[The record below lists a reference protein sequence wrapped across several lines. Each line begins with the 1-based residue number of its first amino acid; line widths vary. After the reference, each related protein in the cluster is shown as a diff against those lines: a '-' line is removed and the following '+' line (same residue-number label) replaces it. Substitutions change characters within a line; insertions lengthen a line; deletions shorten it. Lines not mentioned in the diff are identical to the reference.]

1 MFLRVYYIFCMLGL
15 INSFISAS
23 DNKFCPPANTS
34 LLIIGQDNNTINEYI
49 SKIKIIPAGFMLYT
63 SIQDMD
69 GLDSPSIDRGSGIF
83 NANELNSM
91 YPNSV
96 LQIGLYMVGAL
107 KKTTNGEFDGNIEKL
122 IKWLKIIN
130 IPVYLRIGYEFDGAH
145 NGYDPEE
152 YKNVFVYIYDKLA
165 SANIRNV
172 AFVWHANALDVDS
185 NIIDWFPGEKYVD
198 WVGISYFDQ
207 SEDSMMPVIRF
218 AKKYSKPVMIA
229 EATPKGI
236 GAYNQVSWE
245 AWYKPL
251 FKFIRKNDI
260 RMLSYINSNWE
271 KQPMWVNQG
280 WEDARVQSYPF
291 VKEHWI
297 NEISKDNFLKKSDD
311 LYSLIEYNSKN
322 SQSDKN

>member
-1 MFLRVYYIFCMLGL
+1 MLGFT
-15 INSFISAS
+15 NSFISAS
-23 DNKFCPPANTS
+23 DNKFCPPVNKI
-34 LLIIGQDNNTINEYI
+34 LLIIGQDNKTIDDYI
-49 SKIKIIPAGFMLYT
+49 SKIKSIPAGFMLYT

-69 GLDSPSIDRGSGIF
+69 GLESPSIDHGSGIF
-83 NANELNSM
+83 NANELNAI
-91 YPNSV
+91 YPDSV

-107 KKTTNGEFDGNIEKL
+107 KKTINGEFDENIEKL
-122 IKWLKIIN
+122 SRWLKRIN

-152 YKNVFVYIYDKLA
+152 YKKVFVYIYDKLA
-165 SANIRNV
+165 SADIRNV
-172 AFVWHANALDVDS
+172 AFVWHANASDPAS

-207 SEDSMMPVIRF
+207 PEDCMMPVIHF
-218 AKKYSKPVMIA
+218 ARQHEKPVMIA
-229 EATPKGI
+229 EATPKGV

-245 AWYKPL
+245 SWYKPL

-280 WEDARVQSYPF
+280 WEDARVQSYSF

-297 NEISKDNFLKKSDD
+297 NEISKDNFLQQSDN
-311 LYSLIEYNSKN
+311 LYSLIQYNPKN